1 MERGPEA
8 AVLVLVWGKPPH
20 VLLERKSCKVVDR
33 FSCDIAYP
41 GGRIAPG
48 ETPVQTALREA
59 WEEAWV
65 KPSAVRVI
73 GSLGVFQTI
82 SKPVIH
88 TEAIVGVSKG
98 PIDPRPVDPE
108 VDAVFWADINTI
120 GEPTEVNHPV
130 RGSVRGVVLGKGLVL
145 WGLSLRIAMKLK
157 ERVHE
162 LEVLDL
168 KQLP

>member
-1 MERGPEA
+1 M
-8 AVLVLVWGKPPH
+8 
-20 VLLERKSCKVVDR
+20 
-33 FSCDIAYP
+33 
-41 GGRIAPG
+41 
-48 ETPVQTALREA
+48 
-59 WEEAWV
+59 
-65 KPSAVRVI
+65 
-73 GSLGVFQTI
+73 

-88 TEAIVGVSKG
+88 TEAIVGVPKG

-145 WGLSLRIAMKLK
+145 WGLSLRITMRLK

-168 KQLP
+168 K